1 MHIRGHAGN
10 STGENFAAL
19 SHEFLQQIRIFVIDC
34 LHGDVDP
41 APRHGSIGAT
51 KCGTTFWRFWLHYW
65 LFRLAVQCASPQ
77 KRIVFPF
84 LQSVR
89 RAWTFLVAG
98 RHVTRRR
105 FPKCLS
111 LRAFKGNNL
120 LRHDSYSF
128 TSGGAASSSSD
139 SAPSSSVK
147 PNKEVTDGRTR
158 VALLCFSSCD

>member
-10 STGENFAAL
+10 PTGKNFAAL

-41 APRHGSIGAT
+41 APRHGSIGAA
-51 KCGTTFWRFWLHYW
+51 KCGTTFWRFWLHCW

-89 RAWTFLVAG
+89 RAWTFLVAS

-105 FPKCLS
+105 FPKRLS

-120 LRHDSYSF
+120 LRHDSLLF
-128 TSGGAASSSSD
+128 HLRWSGFF
-139 SAPSSSVK
+139 
-147 PNKEVTDGRTR
+147 
-158 VALLCFSSCD
+158 LLRLGTLFFGQAKQRSN